1 MSTFV
6 AELNS
11 VMGPEPQHNVFS
23 SIWDEYERVIV
34 QSLITSFGLDFL
46 IHDQHGGD
54 VDTIH
59 NVRKIG
65 SDPNIKYKNKQNEK
79 DYENRN
85 PYDRVAYHSD
95 DRYKNIVKN
104 AKKNFNQKG
113 IWTDDAYID
122 GNTVAPVSNKTIP
135 RNRQGQLDH
144 VVSASEI
151 HNDAGRILSGLD
163 GIDLANSPENLRY
176 TNASLNNNMRDKSME
191 EYIKWCEDNP
201 DKVNWNGKK
210 GEPLSEDV
218 KNKLRAE
225 YNRAKK
231 EYDTKLVKNYYT
243 SSKFIKD
250 TTLAAAHCGGQMA
263 ARQALGFV
271 FVEIWDSAKK
281 ELQSMPPHS
290 DLKDM
295 LNAVQNGIQNGVN
308 NARLRYREIISKF
321 EEGFAA
327 GILSSLTTTLCNI
340 FFTTAKN
347 LVKTIRQIYASVIQA
362 GKVLLF
368 NPDNL
373 MFGDRIKTS
382 SVILATGASVLVGA
396 SIGELIGLTPIGKI
410 PVIGEVVQT
419 FSSTL
424 VSGLLS
430 CTLLVFLDRSKFMNQ
445 VINGLNK
452 IPSEANNYKQI
463 ADALERIAA
472 KLANLDIVKFKKDTE
487 KYQDIA
493 LRLDR
498 AKSETEVNRILLC
511 AYETLG
517 IKIPWEG
524 DFDTF
529 MGNRSNKLVF
539 E

>member
-1 MSTFV
+1 
-6 AELNS
+6 
-11 VMGPEPQHNVFS
+11 
-23 SIWDEYERVIV
+23 
-34 QSLITSFGLDFL
+34 
-46 IHDQHGGD
+46 
-54 VDTIH
+54 
-59 NVRKIG
+59 
-65 SDPNIKYKNKQNEK
+65 
-79 DYENRN
+79 
-85 PYDRVAYHSD
+85 
-95 DRYKNIVKN
+95 
-104 AKKNFNQKG
+104 
-113 IWTDDAYID
+113 
-122 GNTVAPVSNKTIP
+122 
-135 RNRQGQLDH
+135 
-144 VVSASEI
+144 
-151 HNDAGRILSGLD
+151 
-163 GIDLANSPENLRY
+163 
-176 TNASLNNNMRDKSME
+176 
-191 EYIKWCEDNP
+191 
-201 DKVNWNGKK
+201 
-210 GEPLSEDV
+210 
-218 KNKLRAE
+218 
-225 YNRAKK
+225 
-231 EYDTKLVKNYYT
+231 
-243 SSKFIKD
+243 
-250 TTLAAAHCGGQMA
+250 
-263 ARQALGFV
+263 
-271 FVEIWDSAKK
+271 
-281 ELQSMPPHS
+281 
-290 DLKDM
+290 M